1 MMGENP
7 PGVDVL
13 EGVLQ
18 KYACTINNC
27 EWDRFCRALKI
38 PPWEMNRWKMST
50 LCQEE
55 KYQMIQGSSRKD
67 PNGVSER
74 VQDYFGSTNGLLWN
88 DGGELDAVTVY
99 GIIDRIPKSSW
110 PRFARLV
117 LKVNH
122 ARFSPC
128 NLSQEQKLLMLKEWS
143 SYQHPS
149 VDIRAKLEEAYRA
162 LGPMLQGPTHIGT
175 LILNAENVHV
185 TNMERNNIGTLGM

>member
-55 KYQMIQGSSRKD
+55 KYQMIQGSSRK
-67 PNGVSER
+67 
-74 VQDYFGSTNGLLWN
+74 
-88 DGGELDAVTVY
+88 GELDAVTVY